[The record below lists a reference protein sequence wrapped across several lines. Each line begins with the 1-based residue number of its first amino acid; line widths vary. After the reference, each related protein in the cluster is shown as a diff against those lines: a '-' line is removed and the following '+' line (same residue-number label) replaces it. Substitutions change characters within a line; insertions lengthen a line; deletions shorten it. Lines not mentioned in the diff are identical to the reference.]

1 MKYGPL
7 VFLAAFLALSASWY
21 GFVLTPQIQ
30 LGRPTQETNSVA
42 KTELYPNERPGNAR
56 QGLEIYRANGCAYC
70 HSQQVT
76 QNGTLVDV
84 YLTDAGKDT
93 SAVAEVLNEALP
105 GEHFSGPSVGANLP
119 KALKK
124 DMTIDDAKVL
134 ADRLKKAKANV
145 QLRLVPLGPDI
156 QRGWGTR
163 RTVAQDFAVDA
174 TAMPGSLR
182 VGPDLANVGMRRKD
196 LNWQLVHLY
205 KPSAVSKGSPM
216 PAYPFLFEQKR
227 IENGKEA
234 SPDALKSVGDFTAPT
249 DGSEIVPKPEGKAL
263 AAYLASLSAETPL
276 YEAPVTPPPAA
287 TNAPSAATNAPA
299 K

>member
-30 LGRPTQETNSVA
+30 LGRPSQETNSVA
-42 KTELYPNERPGNAR
+42 RTELYPNDRPGLAR

-70 HSQQVT
+70 HSQQVV
-76 QNGTLVDV
+76 QKETLVNV
-84 YLTDAGKDT
+84 FLTDAGKNT
-93 SAVAEVLNEALP
+93 GAVADVLNEEFP
-105 GEHFSGPSVGANLP
+105 DQHFSGPSVGANLP
-119 KALKK
+119 RALRSG
-124 DMTIDDAKVL
+124 MTIDDAMVL
-134 ADRLKKAKANV
+134 ADRLKKAGANT
-145 QLRLVPLGPDI
+145 QLRLTAVGTDI

-163 RTVAQDFAVDA
+163 RTVAQDFAADA

-182 VGPDLANVGMRRKD
+182 VGPDLANVGERRKD
-196 LNWQLVHLY
+196 MNWQLAHLY
-205 KPSAVSKGSPM
+205 DPAAVTKGSPM
-216 PAYPFLFEQKR
+216 PAYRFLFELKK

-234 SPDALKSVGDFTAPT
+234 SPDALKPVGDFAPKA
-249 DGSEIVPKPEGKAL
+249 GEEIVPTAQGKAL

-276 YEAPVTPPPAA
+276 YEAPVTPPLPA
-287 TNAPSAATNAPA
+287 TNAPSAATNAPV